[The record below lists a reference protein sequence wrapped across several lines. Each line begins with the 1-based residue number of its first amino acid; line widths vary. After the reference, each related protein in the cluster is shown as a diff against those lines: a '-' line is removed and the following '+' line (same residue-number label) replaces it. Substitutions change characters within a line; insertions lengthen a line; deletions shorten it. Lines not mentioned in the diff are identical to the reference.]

1 MEIIEHK
8 ARAGRGIREIRCPYD
23 GSIAGTVDFA
33 GPEVLSGVVD
43 RAMEGFAR
51 MREMPPYG
59 RAQVLEKMARSVEE
73 HHGEIARTIA
83 LEAAKPIKL
92 AGIEA
97 SRCALT
103 FRTAAAEAL
112 RMGGECMSL
121 EFDESAA
128 KRSGFTRRFPI
139 GPILGISPFNFPLNL
154 AAHKVAPAIAAGN
167 SIILKP
173 SSSDPLSALW
183 LARLASEAGL
193 PGGVLQVVP
202 CSPADLEP
210 VLQDERVKMIT
221 FTGSAPVGWGIKA
234 RSGKK
239 RVALEL
245 GGNAGVIVDRGCNV
259 DYAVSRILM
268 GGFAYAGQV
277 CISVQRVLIHE
288 DIYGQVENALVE
300 GASRLKVGDP
310 LDPEAMLSAMIT
322 EKEAVRVESW
332 IGEAVKAG
340 GRLLT
345 GGRREGS
352 RVSPAVLS
360 GVPRD
365 AKLWQEEAF
374 GPVIVLER
382 FKGFDEAV
390 GMVNDSRF
398 GLQAGVFTPSLESAM
413 EAFERIECGGV
424 MINDVPTFR
433 IDPMP
438 YGGVKESGMGREG
451 VKYAMEEMTELRL
464 MVINRS

>member
-1 MEIIEHK
+1 
-8 ARAGRGIREIRCPYD
+8 
-23 GSIAGTVDFA
+23 
-33 GPEVLSGVVD
+33 
-43 RAMEGFAR
+43 
-51 MREMPPYG
+51 
-59 RAQVLEKMARSVEE
+59 
-73 HHGEIARTIA
+73 
-83 LEAAKPIKL
+83 
-92 AGIEA
+92 
-97 SRCALT
+97 
-103 FRTAAAEAL
+103 
-112 RMGGECMSL
+112 
-121 EFDESAA
+121 
-128 KRSGFTRRFPI
+128 
-139 GPILGISPFNFPLNL
+139 
-154 AAHKVAPAIAAGN
+154 
-167 SIILKP
+167 
-173 SSSDPLSALW
+173 
-183 LARLASEAGL
+183 
-193 PGGVLQVVP
+193 
-202 CSPADLEP
+202 LEP